1 MEVKMIDWDLIDDDV
16 VAIVRHDADFTGLVF
31 RGDELVYE
39 FSECRFY
46 GEYVCIAV
54 RPDAM
59 LKVLNSY
66 QGHVNTYKKAYE
78 MERKARKELAIK
90 LNAKESNDK

>member
-1 MEVKMIDWDLIDDDV
+1 MIDWDSIDKDV

-31 RGDELVYE
+31 RDGELVYE
-39 FSECRFY
+39 FSQCCFH
-46 GEYVCIAV
+46 GEDTCIAV
-54 RPDAM
+54 RPNAM

-66 QGHVNTYKKAYE
+66 QGHVNTYKEAYE